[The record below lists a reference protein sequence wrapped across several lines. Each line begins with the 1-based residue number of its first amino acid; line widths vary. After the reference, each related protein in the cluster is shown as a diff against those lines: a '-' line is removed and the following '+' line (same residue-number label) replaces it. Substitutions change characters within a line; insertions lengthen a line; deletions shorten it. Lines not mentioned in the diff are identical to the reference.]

1 MYISVLG
8 VQNLPSFLRYPIR
21 YSTVLFYILFD
32 ISLFSGQIE
41 IIPMKRELTT
51 PSVALKLLDD
61 RTDIAPR

>member
-8 VQNLPSFLRYPIR
+8 VPNLPPFLRYPIR
-21 YSTVLFYILFD
+21 YSTVLFYILFH

-41 IIPMKRELTT
+41 IIPVKRESTT
-51 PSVALKLLDD
+51 VALKLLDD